1 MPVFDRKKQ
10 IIYLSSSYLSLNPE
24 HIAALPY
31 VLSPSGNKNFFYFS
45 KNGQRVKFQT
55 WDELKEIYQRED
67 IFLKNFQELK
77 SSEKIKEISWN
88 VFETASGKL
97 FHAPAGRVVSLTN
110 LFSGTETSESQLKS
124 VKPSVSSLNKTVFE
138 DHLGNKFPTK
148 KAMALYYG
156 ITPVVL
162 AKRQSRGWSL
172 EKALTTPINPQLP
185 TVKDHL
191 GNTFVGKKEL
201 YKHYDVVPRIAEKL
215 LAAGFSLEDVLTKKE
230 GVYNTGRVQKDHL
243 GNVFIGLKTMC
254 EHYGITTS
262 AYYQRLRAGWT
273 LEETLTTP
281 IGDHTKKGIAC
292 KDHLG
297 NEFSSIGDMLDH
309 YGITRTVYG
318 YRKKLGWTLEKIL
331 TTPFKVQD
339 EIKDHLGNEYET
351 VHDMAS
357 KYPCKTSETY
367 RSRRKTGMSVEK
379 ALMTPV
385 AKRDYQKS
393 RECFDYLGDRY
404 ETLKAMCD
412 HYEIEPNTYKARRRR
427 GMSVEEALTTPVE
440 RRKRKV
446 GKK

>member
-1 MPVFDRKKQ
+1 MPVFDQKKQ
-10 IIYLSSSYLSLNPE
+10 IIYLSSSYLPLNPE
-24 HIAALPY
+24 RIAAMPY

-254 EHYGITTS
+254 EHYRITTS
-262 AYYQRLRAGWT
+262 AYYQRLRAG
-273 LEETLTTP
+273 LTTP

-297 NEFSSIGDMLDH
+297 NEFPSIGDMLDH

-367 RSRRKTGMSVEK
+367 RSRIKVGMSVEK